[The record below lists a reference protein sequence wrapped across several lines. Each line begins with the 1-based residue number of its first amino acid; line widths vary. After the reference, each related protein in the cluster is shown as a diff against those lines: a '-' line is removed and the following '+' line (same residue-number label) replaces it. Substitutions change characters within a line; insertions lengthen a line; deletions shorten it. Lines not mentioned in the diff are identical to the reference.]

1 MCGKTK
7 LLGRGVEIL
16 IFGTMPVRVSEIPQ
30 SDLSELSAME
40 RRDDPWINMWHQHSS
55 QTPTAALQPQ
65 YPILGTST
73 SAPQPHTPP
82 QHPNLIPQPHT
93 PASAPQPHTPTSAPQ
108 PQHPNLSTPTS
119 APQPHTL
126 TSTSVPQLTFFTPLQ
141 FSLREITLCICAAY
155 FPLFLFL
162 TL

>member
-1 MCGKTK
+1 
-7 LLGRGVEIL
+7 
-16 IFGTMPVRVSEIPQ
+16 
-30 SDLSELSAME
+30 ME

-93 PASAPQPHTPTSAPQ
+93 PTSYPS
-108 PQHPNLSTPTS
+108 LSTPTS
-119 APQPHTL
+119 APQPQYPNL
-126 TSTSVPQLTFFTPLQ
+126 SIPTSALQPQHPNLIPQPQHPNLIPQAQHPKCESVPLVSFSHRYLQ
-141 FSLREITLCICAAY
+141 SCLLMPQEGQRSSRLLLQHATGTQNCV
-155 FPLFLFL
+155 
-162 TL
+162 